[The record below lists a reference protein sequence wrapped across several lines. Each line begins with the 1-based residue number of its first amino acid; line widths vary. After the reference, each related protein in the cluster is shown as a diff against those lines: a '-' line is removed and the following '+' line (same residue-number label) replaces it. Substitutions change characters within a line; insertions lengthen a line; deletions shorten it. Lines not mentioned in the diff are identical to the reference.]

1 MATVND
7 LNPLSDISIGGVGQA
22 LLIFFFAICR
32 RRFYWCYCMDVC
44 PKKAIKIYNSFI
56 QKKLVFQQ

>member
-22 LLIFFFAICR
+22 LLIFFFAI
-32 RRFYWCYCMDVC
+32 VVVG
-44 PKKAIKIYNSFI
+44 FI
-56 QKKLVFQQ
+56 GVIV